1 MPTIRHCSE
10 CVAELHVRF
19 HCCCSFAQHGTQW
32 FDGLTVRWTGDLWW
46 LKIRGWIVCI
56 LQISPTGNAQ
66 LDFAD
71 VHAGTKKNVHQL
83 VLQKCFRLAFL
94 AKEDAYDL
102 PEADLILAWT
112 WWPEY
117 SFLQTFGSW
126 SQTYRFFL
134 RSSIEVMPEAW
145 KVIIWYNIE

>member
-1 MPTIRHCSE
+1 MPTIWHCSE

-32 FDGLTVRWTGDLWW
+32 LDGLTVRWTGDLWW

-102 PEADLILAWT
+102 PEADLILART